1 MSSAARHVVLM
12 GAPWTDR
19 QHLAQALQDVLQRL
33 QQAATLHCPSSPA
46 ELHTLPL
53 GAQHLLWNPAG
64 SLMQDDWRFELQRLQ
79 RSFQVLH
86 GEGPEAL
93 KQCVYAL
100 LPPHLAQ
107 DWARQPVLPRWTGV
121 CETCG
126 DADCEQRLF
135 SRLLQG

>member
-12 GAPWTDR
+12 GAPLTDR

-33 QQAATLHCPSSPA
+33 QQDATLHCPTSPA
-46 ELHTLPL
+46 ELNALPL

-64 SLMQDDWRFELQRLQ
+64 SLMQDDWRSELQRLQ

-93 KQCVYAL
+93 KQCV
-100 LPPHLAQ
+100 
-107 DWARQPVLPRWTGV
+107 
-121 CETCG
+121 
-126 DADCEQRLF
+126 
-135 SRLLQG
+135 

>member
-1 MSSAARHVVLM
+1 VRLGQTANTFHRLYRKCSSACNKTPHCTAPPPLLNYTRCPWVLNTCC
-12 GAPWTDR
+12 GI
-19 QHLAQALQDVLQRL
+19 
-33 QQAATLHCPSSPA
+33 
-46 ELHTLPL
+46 
-53 GAQHLLWNPAG
+53 PAG
-64 SLMQDDWRFELQRLQ
+64 GFVLQDDWRSELQRLQ
-79 RSFQVLH
+79 RGFQVLH

-93 KQCVYAL
+93 KQCIYAL

>member
-1 MSSAARHVVLM
+1 MSAARHAVLM
-12 GAPWTDR
+12 GAPWNDCPHLSPALQVVL
-19 QHLAQALQDVLQRL
+19 QHLQQDPPP
-33 QQAATLHCPSSPA
+33 HCPATPA
-46 ELHTLPL
+46 ELNALPL

-64 SLMQDDWRFELQRLQ
+64 GLVLDDWRRELLRLQ

-93 KQCVYAL
+93 KACVYAL

-107 DWARQPVLPRWTGV
+107 DWARQPVLPRWSGV